1 LTVKNFS
8 WVLPGQLAGSGIP
21 GHFSNDET
29 GLRCDIEELSKSGVK
44 HLVSLQMPHESI
56 ERVCKVFEIEW
67 RYFPIPDFGI
77 PENKTTFALLI
88 DEIIEKIKRSES
100 VCVHCHA
107 GVGRTG
113 MVLSCVMGKL
123 FTLCGKKA
131 IAAVRRTRQSLDTDL
146 QEQFVISFLGEYE
159 Y

>member
-1 LTVKNFS
+1 MTVNNFS

-21 GHFSNDET
+21 GQRSNDEA
-29 GLRCDIEELSKSGVK
+29 GLRCDIEVLSISGVK

-56 ERVCKVFEIEW
+56 DNVCKEFEIKW
-67 RYFPIPDFGI
+67 KYFPIPDFGI
-77 PENKTTFALLI
+77 PENTTTFAVLI
-88 DEIIEKIKRSES
+88 DEIVKKINRSES

-123 FTLCGKKA
+123 FTLSGKKA
-131 IAAVRRTRQSLDTDL
+131 IAAVRRARQSLDTDS